1 MYLTKLDKKYLKQLI
16 LRDYFICCNTRILA
30 YKENNLE
37 YADELMYQEM
47 YTKELLLKKFNVSES
62 YLEDMKNK
70 LCVGV
75 TY

>member
-30 YKENNLE
+30 YNENNLE

-70 LCVGV
+70 LCIGV

>member
-16 LRDYFICCNTRILA
+16 LRDYLICCNTRILA
-30 YKENNLE
+30 YEKNNLE

-47 YTKELLLKKFNVSES
+47 YTKELLLKKFNVSEN